1 MNPQTQ
7 AERSSAAEDQ
17 DLDNKAS
24 FAETALKLG
33 GKSDDEARRTGA
45 IDKADD
51 QVEQLFAKRF
61 QTVNSPVHVA
71 VWERGVPIEQFQ
83 SKPKAPPPEVER
95 VMNDSLEIMRKH
107 VKAGTNLDQER
118 KVPQSVLDELGEVG
132 YWGLLVDKKY
142 GGSGSPFAAFAGF
155 VTRMAMVDATVAGLA
170 SVHGCIGA
178 VDPVRTFGSP
188 EQKERFLPG
197 LASGKRLSAFA
208 LTEPGAGSDLTAL
221 KTRAEKVGNEYVVNG
236 EKLFITN
243 VVPGR
248 TVGLVCLID
257 KRPAVLVVDL
267 PKEENENFQLRK
279 YGLWALKHTHN
290 LGIIFKDLRVPAEN
304 LLKPKSGDGLTIA
317 YHGLNLGRISLCA
330 NAAGTMRLMMAS
342 MIPWAKYRKTYGAS
356 ISTRELVQR
365 RLGRLAGLITACDAL
380 VQWGAGLID
389 EGFRGEMECVIA
401 KVFGSEAQKEAAV
414 ELLMKTHGGRS
425 FLHGHAFGD
434 NVHEYLAPCIYE
446 GEGEMLSMAFFKSL
460 VKQHGVQFFEPVGK
474 VLQTTGIKQ
483 PNMANPAHLWA
494 MRGVIGP
501 YAKWLAGQY
510 LKPKPRTALPQM
522 PEALRQHA
530 EYAASF
536 LQNSPRDISG
546 TMSKH
551 QLGLADRQCRM
562 SELSQRIQDAVTI
575 LCTALFGAQSND
587 EVVRHAADIACQD
600 LRRKLTGER
609 PSDRYYKSIT
619 KLGGLIADGGFKSIA
634 GLHAGEIMMQYDS

>member
-1 MNPQTQ
+1 
-7 AERSSAAEDQ
+7 
-17 DLDNKAS
+17 
-24 FAETALKLG
+24 
-33 GKSDDEARRTGA
+33 
-45 IDKADD
+45 
-51 QVEQLFAKRF
+51 
-61 QTVNSPVHVA
+61 
-71 VWERGVPIEQFQ
+71 
-83 SKPKAPPPEVER
+83 
-95 VMNDSLEIMRKH
+95 
-107 VKAGTNLDQER
+107 
-118 KVPQSVLDELGEVG
+118 
-132 YWGLLVDKKY
+132 
-142 GGSGSPFAAFAGF
+142 
-155 VTRMAMVDATVAGLA
+155 
-170 SVHGCIGA
+170 
-178 VDPVRTFGSP
+178 
-188 EQKERFLPG
+188 
-197 LASGKRLSAFA
+197 
-208 LTEPGAGSDLTAL
+208 
-221 KTRAEKVGNEYVVNG
+221 
-236 EKLFITN
+236 
-243 VVPGR
+243 
-248 TVGLVCLID
+248 
-257 KRPAVLVVDL
+257 
-267 PKEENENFQLRK
+267 
-279 YGLWALKHTHN
+279 
-290 LGIIFKDLRVPAEN
+290 
-304 LLKPKSGDGLTIA
+304 
-317 YHGLNLGRISLCA
+317 
-330 NAAGTMRLMMAS
+330 MRLMMAS